1 MIECQSCGDKNG
13 PWVYVE
19 GIGCLCEDCYG
30 YKEVCDKMVTLIK
43 HHKKCQSKNSLD
55 IVAFVE
61 SIENSVYD
69 ELGLQ

>member
-1 MIECQSCGDKNG
+1 MECQNCGDRNG

-19 GIGCLCEDCYG
+19 GQGCLCEDCYG

-43 HHKKCQSKNSLD
+43 HHKKCQSKNPLD
-55 IVAFVE
+55 IVAFVD
-61 SIENSVYD
+61 SIENAVYD

>member
-1 MIECQSCGDKNG
+1 MECQNCGDRNG

-19 GIGCLCEDCYG
+19 GQGCLCEDCYG
-30 YKEVCDKMVTLIK
+30 YKEVVDKIVTLCK
-43 HHKKCQSKNSLD
+43 HHKKCESGNTLD

-69 ELGLQ
+69 QLGLQ